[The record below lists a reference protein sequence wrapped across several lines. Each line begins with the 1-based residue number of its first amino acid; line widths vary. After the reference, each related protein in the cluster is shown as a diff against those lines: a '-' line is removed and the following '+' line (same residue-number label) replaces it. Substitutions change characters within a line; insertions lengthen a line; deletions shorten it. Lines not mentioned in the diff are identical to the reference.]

1 MIDSILSSG
10 LSAYKN
16 AQSLTG
22 SGKGGGVGSIG
33 DSAGGSSFSDM
44 LSGFM
49 DESIGALKK
58 GEAASISAAKGQA
71 DITDVVGAVQNA
83 MRTLETVTAVRDK
96 VVSAYQ
102 DILRMPI

>member
-1 MIDSILSSG
+1 MVDSIISSG

-16 AQSLTG
+16 AQALAG
-22 SGKGGGVGSIG
+22 SGKSGGVGSIG
-33 DSAGGSSFSDM
+33 DSANGSFSDM

-49 DESIGALKK
+49 DESIGTLKK

-71 DITDVVGAVQNA
+71 DLTDVVGAVQNA

>member
-1 MIDSILSSG
+1 MVDSILSSG

-16 AQSLTG
+16 AQSLAG
-22 SGKGGGVGSIG
+22 SGKGGGIGAIG
-33 DSAGGSSFSDM
+33 DSAGGSFSDM

-49 DESIGALKK
+49 TESMGALKK
-58 GEAASISAAKGQA
+58 GEAATISAAKGQA